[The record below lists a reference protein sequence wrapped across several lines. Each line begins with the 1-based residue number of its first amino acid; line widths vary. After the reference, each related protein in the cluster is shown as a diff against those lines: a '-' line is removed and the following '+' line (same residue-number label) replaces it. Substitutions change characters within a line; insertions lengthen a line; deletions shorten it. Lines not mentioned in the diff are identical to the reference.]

1 MVVVMGK
8 GGKNVEGEKV
18 DTRLEVSCEAIQSWN
33 DHWESLLA
41 LVSLCIMHII
51 EVNFFQFEKW
61 TYGFKVS

>member
-1 MVVVMGK
+1 MGK

-51 EVNFFQFEKW
+51 EVNLFQSEE
-61 TYGFKVS
+61 

>member
-41 LVSLCIMHII
+41 LVSLCIMWR
-51 EVNFFQFEKW
+51 QKP
-61 TYGFKVS
+61 YQYL